1 MVFEAGVSI
10 ASLVF
15 ILSLSGCGG
24 PDPQAMTNSLLSDLA
39 AQNGEGNS
47 GGNGDNGGGGGGGG
61 NGQGNGKGKG
71 GGNGQGNAAN
81 GGAVV
86 AQSSSCEVVLCYVS
100 PSGES
105 TDVCTDASTALSKY
119 GVDVSAPSGPSAAG
133 SHSGPC

>member
-1 MVFEAGVSI
+1 MTFETGVSI

-24 PDPQAMTNSLLSDLA
+24 PDPQAMTNSLLSGLA
-39 AQNGEGNS
+39 AQ
-47 GGNGDNGGGGGGGG
+47 
-61 NGQGNGKGKG
+61 
-71 GGNGQGNAAN
+71 N

-119 GVDVSAPSGPSAAG
+119 GVDISAPSAAG